1 MPKFKKQLSDREVR
15 ALSRIVGMHAVGGLG
30 SPSLQ
35 VKPSPL
41 GGTNA
46 LWMVRYRQDGKQK
59 KKSLGSYPEVTL
71 EAARK
76 AAHELRARLSE
87 GIDVEAEDRARAAE
101 RAAAEERQR
110 LQELTVGDLLGEWL
124 DWKVAKG
131 EWKRGEDAR
140 IKEERR
146 IRNNVLELLGKSAA
160 LCTIEDVAE
169 ALRPIWCG
177 KARTADRLLIHLRG
191 FFHWCMSVKK
201 CRERGLNPAASE
213 WVAPLLPSASKRKQE
228 EHYPM
233 LSVDQVPP
241 FMAALR
247 RYWHLS
253 AAPCLAFAVL
263 TCSRSANVRAMRWD
277 QLNKDRTLWEIDAAD
292 MKVTANGQHLVPL
305 GKWAQAIIREQEE
318 KRPYF
323 ESPFVFPSP
332 RRSQYPLSENRMNEL
347 IELMDQAELAAG
359 REGWIDREQSKVLG
373 RRRRVVQH
381 ALSRASFETWAR
393 ENEQDERAI
402 DLSLHHA
409 VAKLKGAYDRAMNI
423 EPKRVLLE
431 RWGDY
436 CMSMIE
442 PPADAEE

>member
-1 MPKFKKQLSDREVR
+1 MPKIVKQLTEREVR
-15 ALSRIVGMHAVGGLG
+15 AIAKQIGVHAVGGAG
-30 SPSLQ
+30 ADGLQ
-35 VKPSPL
+35 LRVEKSKRE
-41 GGTNA
+41 GFSC
-46 LWMVRYRQDGKQK
+46 LWFLRYMQDGKRR
-59 KKSLGSYPEVTL
+59 KKSLGAYPEVTL

-76 AAHELRARLSE
+76 AARELRARLAE
-87 GIDVEAEDRARAAE
+87 GIDVKAEDQARAAE

-146 IRNNVLELLGKSAA
+146 IRSNVPELLEKSAA
-160 LCTIEDVAE
+160 LCTIEEVAD

-213 WVAPLLPSASKRKQE
+213 WVTPLLPSASKRKQE
-228 EHYPM
+228 GHYPM
-233 LSVDQVPP
+233 LSVDQLPP

-332 RRSQYPLSENRMNEL
+332 RRSQYPISENRMNDL

-359 REGWIDREQSKVLG
+359 REGWIDREQTRALG

-393 ENEQDERAI
+393 ENDQNDRAI
-402 DLSLHHA
+402 KLSLHHA
-409 VAKLKGAYDRAMNI
+409 VAELKGSYDRAMNL
-423 EPKRVLLE
+423 EGKLALLE
-431 RWGDY
+431 GWGDY

-442 PPADAEE
+442 PSS